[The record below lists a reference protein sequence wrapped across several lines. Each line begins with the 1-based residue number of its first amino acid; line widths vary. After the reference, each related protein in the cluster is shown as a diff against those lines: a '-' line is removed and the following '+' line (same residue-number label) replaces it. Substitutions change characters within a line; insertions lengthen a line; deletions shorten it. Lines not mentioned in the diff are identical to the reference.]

1 MCFAYEVS
9 IVIDLCFIRFFAAN
23 SPENKAKWAEGKKKE
38 AAEHHH

>member
-1 MCFAYEVS
+1 MSYF
-9 IVIDLCFIRFFAAN
+9 RFLAN